1 MGDHGGQMRDIRAEV
16 TVIGGGMAGLTLAL
30 ALASA
35 GLKVCVIERDDPVLW
50 ADQAFDG
57 RVSAIAAGSR
67 RVFEALDLWR
77 AMAAAAAPILDIRV
91 TDDDQPFFLHF
102 DHGELGHEPLGHI
115 VENRV
120 IRAALLGAV
129 DRFPSLVLMAPKGIA
144 AIERDGRAAV
154 VVLDDGQ
161 TVTAPLVVGADGR
174 ASRVREDAAIN
185 QTEWL
190 YDQAAIVTTVNHQ
203 RPHEGVAEERFLA
216 PGPFAILPMTDDADG
231 CHRSSIVWTE
241 RRDLVP
247 AFLDLGTADFNGALS
262 ERFGDHLGASA
273 AVGPRWS
280 YPLGL
285 SLAEAY
291 VADRLALIGDAAHGI
306 HPIAGQGLNLG
317 IRDAAALAEVVVD
330 AARLG
335 LDFGMKTVLEDYQR
349 WRRFDNVALAGA
361 TDLLNRLFSN
371 TFGPLRLIRGLG
383 IAAVNRIGPARRLF
397 MREAMGL
404 AGDLPRLVRG
414 EAL

>member
-1 MGDHGGQMRDIRAEV
+1 MGDHSKKMGDIRAEV
-16 TVIGGGMAGLTLAL
+16 TVVGGGMAGLTLAL
-30 ALASA
+30 ALVSA
-35 GLKVCVIERDDPVLW
+35 GLKVCVIERDDPLLW

-67 RVFEALDLWR
+67 RVFETLGLWR
-77 AMAAAAAPILDIRV
+77 AMADEAAPILDIRV
-91 TDDDQPFFLHF
+91 TDDDQPLFLHF

-115 VENRV
+115 LENRA

-129 DRFPSLVLMAPKGIA
+129 DRFPSLVLIAPKEIA

-154 VVLDDGQ
+154 VLLDDGR
-161 TVTAPLVVGADGR
+161 TVTAPLLVGADGR
-174 ASRVREDAAIN
+174 ASRVREDAGIN
-185 QTEWL
+185 QTEWR
-190 YDQAAIVTTVNHQ
+190 YDQAAIVTTVIHQ
-203 RPHEGVAEERFLA
+203 KPHEGVAEERFLA
-216 PGPFAILPMTDDADG
+216 PGPFAILPMTDDDAG
-231 CHRSSIVWTE
+231 RHRSSIVWTE
-241 RRDLVP
+241 RCDLVP
-247 AFLDLGTADFNGALS
+247 AFMDLNTADFNAALN
-262 ERFGDHLGASA
+262 ERFGDHLGASG

-291 VADRLALIGDAAHGI
+291 VADRMALIGDAAHGI

-361 TDLLNRLFSN
+361 TDILNRLFSN

-383 IAAVNRIGPARRLF
+383 LAAVNRIGPARRLF

-414 EAL
+414 DAL